1 MGCKLAISFQKLSF
15 TDLFMSSEDGETVC
29 IGGRATHLDHSR
41 SGQIVVVMYGK
52 LQPVAKLAVLSRLA
66 EESASR
72 LESSSRD
79 RCRIVTMTKLRLKV
93 VIESGP

>member
-1 MGCKLAISFQKLSF
+1 MCF
-15 TDLFMSSEDGETVC
+15 
-29 IGGRATHLDHSR
+29 GGRATHLDHSR

-52 LQPVAKLAVLSRLA
+52 LQPVAKLVVLSRLA
-66 EESASR
+66 GESASR

-79 RCRIVTMTKLRLKV
+79 GCRVVAMTKLRLKM